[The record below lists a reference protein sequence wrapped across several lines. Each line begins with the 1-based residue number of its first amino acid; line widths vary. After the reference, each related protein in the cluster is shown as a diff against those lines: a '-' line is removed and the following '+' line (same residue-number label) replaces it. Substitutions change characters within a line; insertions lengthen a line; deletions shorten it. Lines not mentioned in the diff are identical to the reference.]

1 MERSG
6 CNCNGRNVGGWIN
19 CVYACM
25 KKTVDV
31 SYKSNNKSTMATK
44 CSKITILGY
53 GLALGTEGSS
63 TLVSTKLE
71 EYQDVMKFSFKS
83 FT

>member
-1 MERSG
+1 
-6 CNCNGRNVGGWIN
+6 
-19 CVYACM
+19 M

-44 CSKITILGY
+44 SSKITILGY
-53 GLALGTEGSS
+53 GLGLGTEGSS
-63 TLVSTKLE
+63 TLVSTNLE

>member
-1 MERSG
+1 
-6 CNCNGRNVGGWIN
+6 
-19 CVYACM
+19 M

-63 TLVSTKLE
+63 TLVSTNLE